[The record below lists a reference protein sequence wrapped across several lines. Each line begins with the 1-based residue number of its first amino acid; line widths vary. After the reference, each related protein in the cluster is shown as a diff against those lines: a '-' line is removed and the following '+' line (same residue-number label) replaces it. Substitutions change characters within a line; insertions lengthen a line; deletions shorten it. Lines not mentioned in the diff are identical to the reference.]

1 MAAFVKQ
8 FDLDGVDVDYEVLKI
23 DSSFRLKMNVL
34 SKDFNAINAGDGKAE
49 VTALRFL
56 KDSLTWPFRE
66 AMGYFFHE
74 AAS

>member
-1 MAAFVKQ
+1 M
-8 FDLDGVDVDYEVLKI
+8 
-23 DSSFRLKMNVL
+23 MNVL